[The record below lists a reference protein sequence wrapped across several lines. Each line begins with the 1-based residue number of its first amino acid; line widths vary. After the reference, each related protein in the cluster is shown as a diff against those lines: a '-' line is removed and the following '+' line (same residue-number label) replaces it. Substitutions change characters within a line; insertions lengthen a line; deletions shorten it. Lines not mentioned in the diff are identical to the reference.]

1 MGSLFERIKGL
12 APGRRVGRFCTLDF
26 DSRRLRIVQADSTGG
41 QVRILRLVTA
51 DLPEGT
57 DVTKAEAVGE
67 FIGRAL
73 GRLRLKGA
81 AVLMSVPRGQA
92 VLKPIILPPVSG
104 PGELASMV
112 QFQAAK
118 ELTFRP
124 DEAVVDFTIE
134 SHYGAEP
141 ATDNQPQGEHVLVAA
156 VQKPVLEY
164 YRKIADVAGVRLMRL
179 GLRPYANLRC
189 VHAYGGLQSRG
200 RVAVIHVTTDETEID
215 VLEEGGLT
223 FSRSAVVPVPAVAA
237 DAAAVAAAVETVG
250 QEVAR
255 SLQSYMAVER
265 AQRIDTVLLA
275 GGTGIEENVATDLAA
290 RLGVRCEML
299 RPETLLGLDET
310 PADTSAFVSA
320 LGLAAGQGDTEAPP
334 FDFLNPKR
342 APVER
347 DLTRLVAI
355 GAVAAV
361 VLVVVAAFAGAAIHL
376 HKASAHVSA
385 LTEQLNTLT
394 KENRK
399 VAALKKRVDGVD
411 GWTKDGRNWLDQWAC
426 LSARFPSCREAY
438 VTSFKTNPDGSL
450 TLGLKA
456 RTNEVI
462 NDVAE
467 RLTQAG
473 YDYKPGQVTAGAD
486 GLGYLYSTSV
496 KVIVKPDMTVNV
508 ASLETAPR
516 PENDVSAE
524 KVGQAPA
531 AAKPAPKAERK
542 GRRAAPAAEAAEAPA
557 AEAPPPVAPA
567 APAAAGPVTEEQWQA
582 TWDALMKERPPADQT
597 EAVGAWRERREA
609 LRRNHPRKAHQ
620 PDETRYP
627 NGQY

>member
-1 MGSLFERIKGL
+1 MGSLFDRIKSL

-57 DVTKAEAVGE
+57 DVTKAEAVGQ

-124 DEAVVDFTIE
+124 DEAAVDFTIE

-164 YRKIADVAGVRLMRL
+164 YRKIAEVAGVRLMRL

-189 VHAYGGLQSRG
+189 VQAYGGLQGRG

-223 FSRSAVVPVPAVAA
+223 FSRSAVVPVPAAAA
-237 DAAAVAAAVETVG
+237 DAAAIAATVETVG

-265 AQRIDTVLLA
+265 AQRIDAVLVA
-275 GGTGIEENVATDLAA
+275 GGTGIEEKVATDLAA
-290 RLGVRCEML
+290 RLEVRCEIL
-299 RPETLLGLDET
+299 KPETLLGLDER

-361 VLVVVAAFAGAAIHL
+361 VLVVVAAFAGAAIHR

-385 LTEQLNTLT
+385 LTEQLGALT

-399 VAALKKRVDGVD
+399 VAALKKRVDGID

-426 LSARFPSCREAY
+426 LSARFPSCKETY

-456 RTNEVI
+456 RSNEVI
-462 NDVAE
+462 NDLAE

-496 KVIVKPDMTVNV
+496 KVIVKPDMTVDV
-508 ASLETAPR
+508 AALAPVPR
-516 PENDVSAE
+516 PGDDVSAE
-524 KVGQAPA
+524 RAGPAPA
-531 AAKPAPKAERK
+531 AAKPASKTGRT
-542 GRRAAPAAEAAEAPA
+542 GRRAAPAAEAPA
-557 AEAPPPVAPA
+557 AEASPPA
-567 APAAAGPVTEEQWQA
+567 APAAAGLATEEQWQA

-597 EAVGAWRERREA
+597 EAVSAWRERREA
-609 LRRNHPRKAHQ
+609 LRRNHPRKGHE
-620 PDETRYP
+620 PGETRYP